1 MKYRHR
7 LIEDM
12 VLELILPALIGLARI
27 RGALAG
33 DVLGEI
39 DGRRS
44 FCRRMVAFQLEIG
57 TDGHTSGARHHRRA
71 ARANE
76 WPGTMPTLS
85 TSSSVIRRSAHPSAC

>member
-44 FCRRMVAFQLEIG
+44 FCRRMVAFQLESAPTAIPAG
-57 TDGHTSGARHHRRA
+57 RVIIVARLAQMSGRVRCLRFRHPLR
-71 ARANE
+71 
-76 WPGTMPTLS
+76 
-85 TSSSVIRRSAHPSAC
+85 